1 MIGGTEI
8 IVIAGAA
15 LVLLGSRGTARF
27 AKGLGE
33 FLGASDEIGVGFD
46 AGHGLRNSFGRRVFE
61 ALTPDNKTAELH
73 DPPPDKFPLWKFLFL
88 SLLVLVAF
96 AIFLIVNKFI

>member
-8 IVIAGAA
+8 IVIAGAT
-15 LVLLGSRGTARF
+15 LVLYGSRGIPPV
-27 AKGLGE
+27 AKEMGDALRRLEETG
-33 FLGASDEIGVGFD
+33 GGFD
-46 AGHGLRNSFGRRVFE
+46 AGHGLRDSFGRRVFE

-73 DPPPDKFPLWKFLFL
+73 DPPPDKLPLWKFLLF

-96 AIFLIVNKFI
+96 AIFLTVTKFI